1 MLANESLQAFCQ
13 TNEAYTES
21 TLIDNRLY
29 GVCRLKFLATN
40 PELRHKQRELLSESR
55 LLEFETMV
63 ELAGCNLKHIIE
75 LSKELADTLFLILYI
90 HTLDS
95 QTHDV
100 DGRER
105 EVTTSNRSLWS
116 EAILEHSCAASHSSH
131 LILVALRIVGTPLLM
146 LVECSIKVEEVR
158 EESASCHLASQL
170 IEVVV
175 WIFRKIV
182 NATLLLPN
190 LNWEDSCF
198 AISYTLVC

>member
-1 MLANESLQAFCQ
+1 
-13 TNEAYTES
+13 
-21 TLIDNRLY
+21 
-29 GVCRLKFLATN
+29 
-40 PELRHKQRELLSESR
+40 
-55 LLEFETMV
+55 MV
-63 ELAGCNLKHIIE
+63 ELGSCNFEHIVE
-75 LSKELADTLFLILYI
+75 LSKELADTLFLILNI
-90 HTLDS
+90 HALDS
-95 QTHDV
+95 QAHDV
-100 DGRER
+100 DSRER
-105 EVTTSNRSLWS
+105 EVTTGDRSLWS
-116 EAILEHSCAASHSSH
+116 EAILEYSCAASHSSH
-131 LILVALRIVGTPLLM
+131 LVVVALRIVCTPLLV